1 MPRFVCLPV
10 PIEAHQ
16 YNGHL
21 HEWPEQFRL
30 AVRGHKVGGIVEVMT
45 GDGVRQCKHGDW
57 VVAGPD
63 GTFSVQRAATFE
75 TWFTPLLMPR
85 VEQIKAPSSEGRA
98 DRTAPIPARA
108 DTRRKAH
115 A

>member
-1 MPRFVCLPV
+1 
-10 PIEAHQ
+10 
-16 YNGHL
+16 
-21 HEWPEQFRL
+21 
-30 AVRGHKVGGIVEVMT
+30 VRGHKAGGIVEVMT

-75 TWFTPLLMPR
+75 TWFIPLMPR
-85 VEQIKAPSSEGRA
+85 VEEIKAQ
-98 DRTAPIPARA
+98 TPIPAPRA

>member
-30 AVRGHKVGGIVEVMT
+30 AVRGHKAGGIVEVMT

-63 GTFSVQRAATFE
+63 GAFSVQRAATFE
-75 TWFTPLLMPR
+75 TWFTPLMAR
-85 VEQIKAPSSEGRA
+85 VEEIKAQ
-98 DRTAPIPARA
+98 TPIPARA